1 MFHAPGFGHGSR
13 NVNDGGKRIN
23 PCRSANLFHIV
34 HAVLHAKDER
44 AGSKQ
49 RSQRVR
55 RRCVVRGLHAKQ
67 NNFRAA
73 NGAEF
78 GGGFDS
84 YTFLK
89 PHCIEEESVLLDG
102 FDKRRTSDHHHRRT
116 RARQQSAE
124 ISPHGARTNNGNLW
138 PVLLRGHGV
147 TTLISRSMSRSVLY
161 KYGETRMLP
170 SRKLTTTFSFRRRW

>member
-13 NVNDGGKRIN
+13 DVNDRRKRVNRGG
-23 PCRSANLFHIV
+23 SANLLHVV

-44 AGSKQ
+44 TGSKQ

-84 YTFLK
+84 HTFLK
-89 PHCIEEESVLLDG
+89 LQCIEEEFVLLDG
-102 FDKRRTSDHHHRRT
+102 FDKRRTPDHHHRRT
-116 RARQQSAE
+116 RARQQSAKV
-124 ISPHGARTNNGNLW
+124 SAHGARANDRNFW
-138 PVLLRGHGV
+138 PVFLRGHGV

-161 KYGETRMLP
+161 KYGDTRMLP
-170 SRKLTTTFSFRRRW
+170 SRKLTTTFSFRRR